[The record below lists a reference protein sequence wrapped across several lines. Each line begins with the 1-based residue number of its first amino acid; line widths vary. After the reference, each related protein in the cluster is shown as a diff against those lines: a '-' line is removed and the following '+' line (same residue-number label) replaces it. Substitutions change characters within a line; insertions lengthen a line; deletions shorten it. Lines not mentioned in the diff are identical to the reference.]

1 MLKFDEHELRF
12 GDHKWKH
19 IPIDSGDSIYL
30 ISDDGQVYNMDSRK
44 LLKPCKLYK
53 QNRDYVK
60 LKDGDGKR
68 KNYYIHRLVAEAF
81 IPNPY
86 DLETVN
92 HINEDVT
99 DNRVENL
106 EWMSRED
113 NLAYGTRGKRI
124 GDKLRGIPKSYF
136 KQLKNNK
143 Q

>member
-1 MLKFDEHELRF
+1 MLKFDDKELRF
-12 GDHKWKH
+12 GGHRWKL
-19 IPIDSGDSIYL
+19 IPIDSRDNIYL
-30 ISDDGQVYNMDSRK
+30 ISDDGQVFNMDSRK
-44 LLKPCKLYK
+44 LLKPCKHYK

-68 KNYYIHRLVAEAF
+68 KNYFIHRLVAEAF

-92 HINEDVT
+92 HINEDKS
-99 DNRVENL
+99 DNRAENL

-113 NLAYGTRGKRI
+113 NLAYGTRAKRI
-124 GDKLRGIPKSYF
+124 GDKLRGIPKSYY
-136 KQLKNNK
+136 KQIKEQK